1 MSKKI
6 FIIILGS
13 ISILALILLLQNPK
27 KKESAEKQKPMDL
40 NRHSDAFNASIGLV
54 VQEYLN
60 LKDAFVFGDT
70 IKIKTHTSALIASLD
85 AIDSTELKKDS
96 AVLLETFKMS
106 VMDVKSNAQS
116 LLTQSDLTDMRRDF
130 SSLTTVMYP
139 SFFNSIGYEGP
150 KLYLQECP
158 MAFNDTETANWISN
172 SSEIIN
178 PYLGNN
184 HPKYKAGMLHC
195 GELKDSITS
204 KK

>member
-6 FIIILGS
+6 FFIILGS
-13 ISILALILLLQNPK
+13 ISILTIFLLLQNPK
-27 KKESAEKQKPMDL
+27 KKETEEKQKPLEL
-40 NRHSDAFNASIGLV
+40 NRHSVSFNASIGRV

-60 LKDAFVFGDT
+60 VKDAFVVGDT
-70 IKIKTHTSALIASLD
+70 IKIKTHTSALIAALD

-96 AVLLETFKMS
+96 AILFETFNMT

-116 LLTQSDLTDMRRDF
+116 LLTQSDLTEMRRDF

-172 SSEIIN
+172 STEIIN

-204 KK
+204 K

>member
-6 FIIILGS
+6 FFIILGS
-13 ISILALILLLQNPK
+13 ISILTIFLLLQNPK
-27 KKESAEKQKPMDL
+27 KKETEEKQKPLEL
-40 NRHSDAFNASIGLV
+40 NRHSVSFNASIGRV

-60 LKDAFVFGDT
+60 VKDAFVVGDT
-70 IKIKTHTSALIASLD
+70 IKIKTHTSALIAALD
-85 AIDSTELKKDS
+85 AIDATELKKDS
-96 AVLLETFKMS
+96 AILFETFNMT

-116 LLTQSDLTDMRRDF
+116 LLTQSDLTEMRRDF

-172 SSEIIN
+172 STEIIN

-204 KK
+204 K